1 MENLKKTFAED
12 FIKSLTPDGQIMLR
26 FATMK
31 WAHYLAVT
39 LLAVF
44 LAACS
49 HPMTMKSSEGV
60 SYDGRYRFG
69 HDDSG
74 LMQIYGPGNEILVG
88 RFARVGRTAFVESY
102 EKSFGRGTIEL
113 DGPDLSRHA
122 GSLGGVMGP
131 TSGFHETAYAD
142 PVAAAEG
149 RPSKSITGPLFYW
162 VASLEGDR
170 RTVMGCFLIGSN
182 YTGGGFGRCK
192 SQAGHVYHIEF

>member
-1 MENLKKTFAED
+1 
-12 FIKSLTPDGQIMLR
+12 MLR

-31 WAHYLAVT
+31 RANYLAVA

-44 LAACS
+44 LGACS
-49 HPMTMKSSEGV
+49 HPMTMKSPEGV

-69 HDDSG
+69 RDDSG

-131 TSGFHETAYAD
+131 TTGFHETAYAD

-170 RTVMGCFLIGSN
+170 RTVMGCFLIGSS

-192 SQAGHVYHIEF
+192 SQAGHVYNIEF